1 MAKKVESPA
10 EKIPAETQKTQIL
23 KTGSDPKNKIVDLQF
38 DGTEYT
44 IIKGL
49 FVVET
54 TTDELEAEKL
64 FDFHIFNSHV

>member
-1 MAKKVESPA
+1 MAKKAETPA
-10 EKIPAETQKTQIL
+10 EKIPAEKQIL
-23 KTGSDPKNKIVDLQF
+23 KTGSDPKNKIVELQF